1 MSRSLGRVAVALV
14 SGVAAT
20 LLLVWLADVK
30 GAWRLAAGCGIVYAG
45 LLFLAT
51 DADPEEDE

>member
-1 MSRSLGRVAVALV
+1 VAVALV